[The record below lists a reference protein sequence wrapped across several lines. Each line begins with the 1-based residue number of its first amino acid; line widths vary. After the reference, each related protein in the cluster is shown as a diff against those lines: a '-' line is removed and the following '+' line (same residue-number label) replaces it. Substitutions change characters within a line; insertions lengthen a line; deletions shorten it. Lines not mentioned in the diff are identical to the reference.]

1 MKTKQLFIGIDV
13 SKGYSDF
20 NILTGEKEVFG
31 KAFQLD
37 DTQNGHQILK
47 EKLEELT
54 SKGYQIVCGV
64 ENTGGYEHNWVKAVK
79 TLSMT
84 NEKIEIYK
92 LSQSC

>member
-37 DTQNGHQILK
+37 DTQNRS
-47 EKLEELT
+47 EEHT
-54 SKGYQIVCGV
+54 S
-64 ENTGGYEHNWVKAVK
+64 E
-79 TLSMT
+79 L
-84 NEKIEIYK
+84 
-92 LSQSC
+92 QSH